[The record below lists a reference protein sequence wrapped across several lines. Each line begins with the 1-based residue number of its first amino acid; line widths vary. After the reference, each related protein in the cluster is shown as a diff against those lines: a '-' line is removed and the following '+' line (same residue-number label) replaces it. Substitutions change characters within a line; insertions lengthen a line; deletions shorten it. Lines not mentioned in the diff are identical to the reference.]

1 MATGS
6 GKTFVMVKLIQVLK
20 KLSENNLIPSN
31 NILILTESDFLMDQI
46 RTTID
51 EFNRISPQKIKCLDL
66 KDDFDITVSRRSRP
80 NEINGIDYYF
90 NSRGQFMKYISDDAF
105 AEWEDVHGQ
114 YYGTLKLNLDTAIA
128 NNTILLLELDV
139 KGSMSI
145 VHLYPEQSFS
155 IFILP
160 PSIDHLRQ
168 RLRNRGT
175 DTESRINERLKR
187 FEREMEYKSKF
198 DYVLINEDL
207 EVASRELIEVV
218 NGLKEGVLNG
228 Y

>member
-1 MATGS
+1 MIKNLITISAPSGS
-6 GKTFVMVKLIQVLK
+6 GKTTLCKMLQDAR
-20 KLSENNLIPSN
+20 
-31 NILILTESDFLMDQI
+31 SDI
-46 RTTID
+46 SWSVSCTT
-51 EFNRISPQKIKCLDL
+51 RAP
-66 KDDFDITVSRRSRP
+66 RP

-90 NSRGQFMKYISDDAF
+90 NSRDQFMNYISDDAF

-145 VHLYPEQSFS
+145 LHLYPEQSFS

-175 DTESRINERLKR
+175 DTESSIKERLKR

>member
-1 MATGS
+1 MIKNLITISAPSGS
-6 GKTFVMVKLIQVLK
+6 GKTTLCKMLQDAR
-20 KLSENNLIPSN
+20 
-31 NILILTESDFLMDQI
+31 SDI
-46 RTTID
+46 SWSVSCTT
-51 EFNRISPQKIKCLDL
+51 RAP
-66 KDDFDITVSRRSRP
+66 RP

-90 NSRGQFMKYISDDAF
+90 NSRDQFMNYISDDAF

-218 NGLKEGVLNG
+218 NGLKEGVLNSASSSKIKQ
-228 Y
+228 

>member
-1 MATGS
+1 MIKILITISAPSGS
-6 GKTFVMVKLIQVLK
+6 GKTTLCKMLQDAR
-20 KLSENNLIPSN
+20 
-31 NILILTESDFLMDQI
+31 SDI
-46 RTTID
+46 SWSVSCTT
-51 EFNRISPQKIKCLDL
+51 RAP
-66 KDDFDITVSRRSRP
+66 RP

-90 NSRGQFMKYISDDAF
+90 NSRDQFMNYISDDAF

-175 DTESRINERLKR
+175 DTESRINDRLKR

>member
-1 MATGS
+1 MIKNLITISAPSGS
-6 GKTFVMVKLIQVLK
+6 GKTTLCKMLQDAR
-20 KLSENNLIPSN
+20 
-31 NILILTESDFLMDQI
+31 SDI
-46 RTTID
+46 SWSVSCTT
-51 EFNRISPQKIKCLDL
+51 RAP
-66 KDDFDITVSRRSRP
+66 RP

-90 NSRGQFMKYISDDAF
+90 NSRDQFMNYISDDAF

-160 PSIDHLRQ
+160 PSIDHLRL

>member
-1 MATGS
+1 ML
-6 GKTFVMVKLIQVLK
+6 F
-20 KLSENNLIPSN
+20 
-31 NILILTESDFLMDQI
+31 
-46 RTTID
+46 
-51 EFNRISPQKIKCLDL
+51 
-66 KDDFDITVSRRSRP
+66 
-80 NEINGIDYYF
+80 
-90 NSRGQFMKYISDDAF
+90 
-105 AEWEDVHGQ
+105 
-114 YYGTLKLNLDTAIA
+114 
-128 NNTILLLELDV
+128 LELDV

-145 VHLYPEQSFS
+145 VQLYREQSFS

-160 PSIDHLRQ
+160 QSIENLRH

-175 DTESRINERLKR
+175 DTESRINDRLKR

>member
-1 MATGS
+1 MIRNLITISAPSGS
-6 GKTFVMVKLIQVLK
+6 GKTTLCKMLQN
-20 KLSENNLIPSN
+20 ER
-31 NILILTESDFLMDQI
+31 SDI
-46 RTTID
+46 SWSVSCTT
-51 EFNRISPQKIKCLDL
+51 RAP
-66 KDDFDITVSRRSRP
+66 RP
-80 NEINGIDYYF
+80 NEIDGIDYYF
-90 NSRGQFMKYISDDAF
+90 NSRDQFMKSIADDAF

-139 KGSMSI
+139 KGSMYI
-145 VHLYPEQSFS
+145 VQLYPEQSFS

-160 PSIDHLRQ
+160 PSIEHLRH

>member
-1 MATGS
+1 MIKNLITISAPSGS
-6 GKTFVMVKLIQVLK
+6 GKTTLCK
-20 KLSENNLIPSN
+20 
-31 NILILTESDFLMDQI
+31 ILQEERSDI
-46 RTTID
+46 SWSVSCTT
-51 EFNRISPQKIKCLDL
+51 RVP
-66 KDDFDITVSRRSRP
+66 RP
-80 NEINGIDYYF
+80 NEIDGIDYYF
-90 NSRGQFMKYISDDAF
+90 NSRDQFMKSITDDAF
-105 AEWEDVHGQ
+105 AEWEDVNGQ
-114 YYGTLKLNLDTAIA
+114 YYGTLKLNIDTAIA

-145 VHLYPEQSFS
+145 VQLYPVQSFS

-160 PSIDHLRQ
+160 PSIEHLRH

>member
-1 MATGS
+1 MIKNLITISAPSGS
-6 GKTFVMVKLIQVLK
+6 GKTTLCKMLQDAR
-20 KLSENNLIPSN
+20 
-31 NILILTESDFLMDQI
+31 SDI
-46 RTTID
+46 SWSVSCTT
-51 EFNRISPQKIKCLDL
+51 RAP
-66 KDDFDITVSRRSRP
+66 RP

-160 PSIDHLRQ
+160 PSINHLRQ

>member
-1 MATGS
+1 MIKNLITISAPSGS
-6 GKTFVMVKLIQVLK
+6 GKTTLCKMLQD
-20 KLSENNLIPSN
+20 ER
-31 NILILTESDFLMDQI
+31 SDI
-46 RTTID
+46 SWSVSCTT
-51 EFNRISPQKIKCLDL
+51 RAP
-66 KDDFDITVSRRSRP
+66 RP
-80 NEINGIDYYF
+80 NEIDGIDYYF
-90 NSRGQFMKYISDDAF
+90 NSREQFMKSIADDAF

-145 VHLYPEQSFS
+145 VQLYPEQSFS

-160 PSIDHLRQ
+160 PSIEHLRH

>member
-1 MATGS
+1 MIKNLITISAPSGS
-6 GKTFVMVKLIQVLK
+6 GKTTLCKMLQDAR
-20 KLSENNLIPSN
+20 
-31 NILILTESDFLMDQI
+31 SDI
-46 RTTID
+46 SWSVSCTT
-51 EFNRISPQKIKCLDL
+51 RAP
-66 KDDFDITVSRRSRP
+66 RP
-80 NEINGIDYYF
+80 NEIEGIDYYF
-90 NSRGQFMKYISDDAF
+90 NSRDQFMEYIADDAF

-145 VHLYPEQSFS
+145 VHLFPEQSFS

-160 PSIDHLRQ
+160 PSIDHLRH

-175 DTESRINERLKR
+175 DNEFRINERLKR

>member
-1 MATGS
+1 MIKNLITISAPSGS
-6 GKTFVMVKLIQVLK
+6 GKTTLCKMLQDAR
-20 KLSENNLIPSN
+20 
-31 NILILTESDFLMDQI
+31 SDI
-46 RTTID
+46 SWSVSCTT
-51 EFNRISPQKIKCLDL
+51 RAPRQ
-66 KDDFDITVSRRSRP
+66 

-90 NSRGQFMKYISDDAF
+90 NSRDQFMNYISDDAF

-145 VHLYPEQSFS
+145 LHLYPEQSFS

-175 DTESRINERLKR
+175 DTESSIKERLKR

>member
-1 MATGS
+1 MIKNLITISAPSGS
-6 GKTFVMVKLIQVLK
+6 GKTTLCKMLQDAR
-20 KLSENNLIPSN
+20 
-31 NILILTESDFLMDQI
+31 SDI
-46 RTTID
+46 SWSVSCTT
-51 EFNRISPQKIKCLDL
+51 RAP
-66 KDDFDITVSRRSRP
+66 RP

-90 NSRGQFMKYISDDAF
+90 NSRDQFMNYISDDAF

-145 VHLYPEQSFS
+145 LHLYPEQSFS

>member
-1 MATGS
+1 MIKNLITISAPSGS
-6 GKTFVMVKLIQVLK
+6 GKTTLCKMLQDAR
-20 KLSENNLIPSN
+20 
-31 NILILTESDFLMDQI
+31 SDI
-46 RTTID
+46 SWSVSCTT
-51 EFNRISPQKIKCLDL
+51 RAP
-66 KDDFDITVSRRSRP
+66 RP

-90 NSRGQFMKYISDDAF
+90 NSRDQFMNYISDDAF

>member
-1 MATGS
+1 MIKNLITISAPSGS
-6 GKTFVMVKLIQVLK
+6 GKTTLCKMLQD
-20 KLSENNLIPSN
+20 ER
-31 NILILTESDFLMDQI
+31 SDI
-46 RTTID
+46 SWSVSCTT
-51 EFNRISPQKIKCLDL
+51 RAP
-66 KDDFDITVSRRSRP
+66 RP
-80 NEINGIDYYF
+80 NEIDGIDYYF
-90 NSRGQFMKYISDDAF
+90 NSRDQFMKSIADDAF

-114 YYGTLKLNLDTAIA
+114 FYGTLKLNLDTAIA

-145 VHLYPEQSFS
+145 VQLYPEQSFS

-160 PSIDHLRQ
+160 PSIEHLRH

>member
-1 MATGS
+1 MIKNLITISAPSGS
-6 GKTFVMVKLIQVLK
+6 GKTTLCKMLQD
-20 KLSENNLIPSN
+20 ER
-31 NILILTESDFLMDQI
+31 SDI
-46 RTTID
+46 SWSVSCTT
-51 EFNRISPQKIKCLDL
+51 RAP
-66 KDDFDITVSRRSRP
+66 RP
-80 NEINGIDYYF
+80 NEIDGIDYYF
-90 NSRGQFMKYISDDAF
+90 NSRDQFMKSIADDAF

-145 VHLYPEQSFS
+145 LQLYPEQSFS

-160 PSIDHLRQ
+160 PSIEHLRH

>member
-1 MATGS
+1 MIKNLITISAPSGS
-6 GKTFVMVKLIQVLK
+6 GKTTLCKMLQDAR
-20 KLSENNLIPSN
+20 
-31 NILILTESDFLMDQI
+31 SDI
-46 RTTID
+46 SWSVSCTT
-51 EFNRISPQKIKCLDL
+51 RAP
-66 KDDFDITVSRRSRP
+66 RP

-90 NSRGQFMKYISDDAF
+90 NSRDQFMNYISDDAF

-207 EVASRELIEVV
+207 EVACRELIEVV

>member
-1 MATGS
+1 MIKNLITISAPSGS
-6 GKTFVMVKLIQVLK
+6 GKTTLCKMLQDAR
-20 KLSENNLIPSN
+20 
-31 NILILTESDFLMDQI
+31 SDI
-46 RTTID
+46 SWSVSCTT
-51 EFNRISPQKIKCLDL
+51 RAP
-66 KDDFDITVSRRSRP
+66 RP
-80 NEINGIDYYF
+80 NEIEGIDYYF
-90 NSRGQFMKYISDDAF
+90 NSRDQFMKYIADDAF

-145 VHLYPEQSFS
+145 VHLFPEQSFS

-160 PSIDHLRQ
+160 PSIDHLRH

-175 DTESRINERLKR
+175 DNEFRINERLKR

>member
-1 MATGS
+1 MIKNLITISAPSGS
-6 GKTFVMVKLIQVLK
+6 GKTTLCKMLQD
-20 KLSENNLIPSN
+20 ER
-31 NILILTESDFLMDQI
+31 SDI
-46 RTTID
+46 SWSVSCTT
-51 EFNRISPQKIKCLDL
+51 RAP
-66 KDDFDITVSRRSRP
+66 RP
-80 NEINGIDYYF
+80 NEIDGIDYYF
-90 NSRGQFMKYISDDAF
+90 NSRDQFMNYIADDAF

-145 VHLYPEQSFS
+145 VQLYPEQSFS

-160 PSIDHLRQ
+160 PSIEHLRH

>member
-1 MATGS
+1 MIKNLITISAPSGS
-6 GKTFVMVKLIQVLK
+6 GKTTLCKMLQD
-20 KLSENNLIPSN
+20 ER
-31 NILILTESDFLMDQI
+31 SDI
-46 RTTID
+46 SWSVSCTT
-51 EFNRISPQKIKCLDL
+51 RAP
-66 KDDFDITVSRRSRP
+66 RP

-90 NSRGQFMKYISDDAF
+90 NSRDQFMNYISDDAF

>member
-1 MATGS
+1 MIKNLITISAPSGS
-6 GKTFVMVKLIQVLK
+6 GKTTLCKMLQDAR
-20 KLSENNLIPSN
+20 
-31 NILILTESDFLMDQI
+31 SDI
-46 RTTID
+46 SWSVSCTT
-51 EFNRISPQKIKCLDL
+51 RAP
-66 KDDFDITVSRRSRP
+66 RP
-80 NEINGIDYYF
+80 NEIDGIDYYF
-90 NSRGQFMKYISDDAF
+90 NSRDQFMKSIADDAF

>member
-1 MATGS
+1 MIKNLITISAPSGS
-6 GKTFVMVKLIQVLK
+6 GKTTLCKMLQDAR
-20 KLSENNLIPSN
+20 
-31 NILILTESDFLMDQI
+31 SDI
-46 RTTID
+46 SWSVSCTTRT
-51 EFNRISPQKIKCLDL
+51 P
-66 KDDFDITVSRRSRP
+66 RP

-145 VHLYPEQSFS
+145 LHLYPEQSFS

-228 Y
+228 N

>member
-1 MATGS
+1 MIKNLITISAPSGS
-6 GKTFVMVKLIQVLK
+6 GKTTLCKMLQDAR
-20 KLSENNLIPSN
+20 
-31 NILILTESDFLMDQI
+31 SDI
-46 RTTID
+46 SWSVSCTT
-51 EFNRISPQKIKCLDL
+51 RAP
-66 KDDFDITVSRRSRP
+66 RP
-80 NEINGIDYYF
+80 NEINGIDYYY

>member
-1 MATGS
+1 MIKNLITISAPSGS
-6 GKTFVMVKLIQVLK
+6 GKTTLCKMLQD
-20 KLSENNLIPSN
+20 ER
-31 NILILTESDFLMDQI
+31 SDI
-46 RTTID
+46 SWSVSCTT
-51 EFNRISPQKIKCLDL
+51 RAP
-66 KDDFDITVSRRSRP
+66 RP
-80 NEINGIDYYF
+80 NEIDGIDYYF
-90 NSRGQFMKYISDDAF
+90 NSRDQFMKSIADDAF

-145 VHLYPEQSFS
+145 VQLYPEQSFS

-160 PSIDHLRQ
+160 PSIEHLRH

-198 DYVLINEDL
+198 NYVLINEDL

>member
-1 MATGS
+1 MIKNLITISAPSGS
-6 GKTFVMVKLIQVLK
+6 GKTTLCK
-20 KLSENNLIPSN
+20 
-31 NILILTESDFLMDQI
+31 ILQEERSDI
-46 RTTID
+46 SWSVSCTT
-51 EFNRISPQKIKCLDL
+51 RAP
-66 KDDFDITVSRRSRP
+66 RP

-90 NSRGQFMKYISDDAF
+90 NSRDQFMNYISDDAF

-145 VHLYPEQSFS
+145 VQLYPVQSFS

-160 PSIDHLRQ
+160 PSIEHLRH

>member
-1 MATGS
+1 MIKNLITISAPSGS
-6 GKTFVMVKLIQVLK
+6 GKTTLCKMLQD
-20 KLSENNLIPSN
+20 ER
-31 NILILTESDFLMDQI
+31 SDI
-46 RTTID
+46 SWSVSCTT
-51 EFNRISPQKIKCLDL
+51 RAP
-66 KDDFDITVSRRSRP
+66 RP
-80 NEINGIDYYF
+80 NEIDGIDYYF
-90 NSRGQFMKYISDDAF
+90 NSRDQFMKSITDDAF

-145 VHLYPEQSFS
+145 VQLYPEQSFS

-160 PSIDHLRQ
+160 PSIEHLRH

>member
-1 MATGS
+1 MIKNLITISAPSGS
-6 GKTFVMVKLIQVLK
+6 GKTTLCKMLQD
-20 KLSENNLIPSN
+20 ER
-31 NILILTESDFLMDQI
+31 SDI
-46 RTTID
+46 SWSVSCTT
-51 EFNRISPQKIKCLDL
+51 RAP
-66 KDDFDITVSRRSRP
+66 RP
-80 NEINGIDYYF
+80 NEIDGIDYYF
-90 NSRGQFMKYISDDAF
+90 NSRDQFMKSIADDAF

>member
-1 MATGS
+1 MIKNLITISAPSGS
-6 GKTFVMVKLIQVLK
+6 GKTTLCKMLQ
-20 KLSENNLIPSN
+20 E
-31 NILILTESDFLMDQI
+31 ERSDI
-46 RTTID
+46 SWSVSCTT
-51 EFNRISPQKIKCLDL
+51 RAP
-66 KDDFDITVSRRSRP
+66 RP
-80 NEINGIDYYF
+80 NEIDGIDYYF
-90 NSRGQFMKYISDDAF
+90 NSRDKFMKSIADDAF

-145 VHLYPEQSFS
+145 VQLYPEQSFS

-160 PSIDHLRQ
+160 PSIEHLRH

>member
-1 MATGS
+1 MIKNLITISAPSGS
-6 GKTFVMVKLIQVLK
+6 GKTTLCKMLQDAR
-20 KLSENNLIPSN
+20 
-31 NILILTESDFLMDQI
+31 SDI
-46 RTTID
+46 SWSVSCTT
-51 EFNRISPQKIKCLDL
+51 RAP
-66 KDDFDITVSRRSRP
+66 RP

-90 NSRGQFMKYISDDAF
+90 NSRDKFMKSIADDAF

>member
-1 MATGS
+1 MIKNLITISAPSGS
-6 GKTFVMVKLIQVLK
+6 GKTTLCKMLQDAR
-20 KLSENNLIPSN
+20 
-31 NILILTESDFLMDQI
+31 SDI
-46 RTTID
+46 SWSVSCTT
-51 EFNRISPQKIKCLDL
+51 RAP
-66 KDDFDITVSRRSRP
+66 RP
-80 NEINGIDYYF
+80 NEIDGIDYYF
-90 NSRGQFMKYISDDAF
+90 NSRDQFMNYISDDAF

>member
-1 MATGS
+1 MIKNLITISAPSGS
-6 GKTFVMVKLIQVLK
+6 GKTTLCKMLQD
-20 KLSENNLIPSN
+20 ER
-31 NILILTESDFLMDQI
+31 SDI
-46 RTTID
+46 SWSVSCTT
-51 EFNRISPQKIKCLDL
+51 RAP
-66 KDDFDITVSRRSRP
+66 RP
-80 NEINGIDYYF
+80 NEIDGIDYYF
-90 NSRGQFMKYISDDAF
+90 NSRDQFMKSIADDAF

-145 VHLYPEQSFS
+145 VQLYPEQSFS

-160 PSIDHLRQ
+160 PSIEHLRH

-207 EVASRELIEVV
+207 EIASRELIEVV

>member
-1 MATGS
+1 MIKNLITISAPSGS
-6 GKTFVMVKLIQVLK
+6 GKTTLCKMLQDAR
-20 KLSENNLIPSN
+20 
-31 NILILTESDFLMDQI
+31 SDI
-46 RTTID
+46 SWSVSCTT
-51 EFNRISPQKIKCLDL
+51 RAP
-66 KDDFDITVSRRSRP
+66 RP
-80 NEINGIDYYF
+80 NDINGVDYYF
-90 NSRGQFMKYISDDAF
+90 NSRDQFMNYISDDAF